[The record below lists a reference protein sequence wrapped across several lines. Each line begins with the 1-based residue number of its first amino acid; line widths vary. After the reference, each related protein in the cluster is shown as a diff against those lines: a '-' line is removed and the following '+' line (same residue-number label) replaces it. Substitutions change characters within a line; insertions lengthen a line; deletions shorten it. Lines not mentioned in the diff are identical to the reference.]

1 MKITPF
7 SLPNEKLTY
16 LFQYSQLI
24 STKRSI
30 NTVNEIISSIFS
42 IYQRFPALYRRFFKY
57 IVDSTKNIDLP
68 TNNDKLTPNY
78 SLSYYAVFNTL
89 TPFTIFQMK

>member
-24 STKRSI
+24 STKRAI
-30 NTVNEIISSIFS
+30 LFELLFLKRLLI
-42 IYQRFPALYRRFFKY
+42 R
-57 IVDSTKNIDLP
+57 
-68 TNNDKLTPNY
+68 
-78 SLSYYAVFNTL
+78 
-89 TPFTIFQMK
+89 